1 MRSEHSKIHDQKDLT
16 PAQIEERAEQALDNV
31 KSFFARYGIELEKKP
46 KVKYLDMNCPLNAR
60 AAGVA
65 NIDIESL
72 KRLMGTVGVTL
83 TKSMY
88 QHFDLEIS
96 DEAANE
102 ALAVVQNELS
112 GIFEQAPLFKEGE
125 DIDLFFP
132 IRNMIDNLDSV
143 MAHESW
149 HLHESA
155 LGVTVTEPLIREATA
170 TYVENLIAGKSCAN
184 PVIKD
189 HFDVVYK
196 LGAAI
201 VEEELADEENPLKA
215 LLNPG
220 VRRKIESRFQREAM
234 PLFYQKVRQSFNP
247 DLSRSFQKQFLK
259 TDPAYEN
266 FRKNP
271 SAANLLYALTQR
283 GYRKL
288 AEDFGKQDIGKLL
301 EYSQNLL
308 KEN

>member
-1 MRSEHSKIHDQKDLT
+1 MGLEHDEAHDQEDLT

-31 KSFFARYGIELEKKP
+31 QAFFARYGIELKMRP

-72 KRLMGTVGVTL
+72 KRLMGMVGVTL

-88 QHFDLEIS
+88 KHFGLEVS

-102 ALAVVQNELS
+102 ALAVSQNALA
-112 GIFEQAPLFKEGE
+112 GFFVGTPMFREGE

-132 IRNMIDNLDSV
+132 IRNMLDQLDSV

-155 LGVTVTEPLIREATA
+155 QGVTVTEPLIREATA
-170 TYVENLIAGKSCAN
+170 TYVENLIAGKSCRN
-184 PVIKD
+184 PVVKD

-201 VEEELADEENPLKA
+201 VEEELVGQENPLTA
-215 LLNPG
+215 LLDPD
-220 VRRKIESRFQREAM
+220 VRRKIELRFQREAM
-234 PLFYQKVRQSFNP
+234 PLFEQKAGQSFNP
-247 DLSRSFQKQFLK
+247 ALSRSIQKQFLR
-259 TDPAYEN
+259 TELAYEN
-266 FRKNP
+266 FRKDP
-271 SAANLLYALTQR
+271 SAENLLHALRQR
-283 GYRKL
+283 GYGKL
-288 AEDFGKQDIGKLL
+288 AEDFGKQDVSKLL
-301 EYSQNLL
+301 EYSRELL
-308 KEN
+308 REE